1 MTAERKT
8 SLPLLY
14 VIEDT
19 MTADSSDGEVP
30 FLSKHIEKYVLQCR
44 HIWMIDTIAVICY
57 CIIVLN
63 IYQHKEGQQ

>member
-1 MTAERKT
+1 
-8 SLPLLY
+8 
-14 VIEDT
+14 

-63 IYQHKEGQQ
+63 IYQHKEGWQ